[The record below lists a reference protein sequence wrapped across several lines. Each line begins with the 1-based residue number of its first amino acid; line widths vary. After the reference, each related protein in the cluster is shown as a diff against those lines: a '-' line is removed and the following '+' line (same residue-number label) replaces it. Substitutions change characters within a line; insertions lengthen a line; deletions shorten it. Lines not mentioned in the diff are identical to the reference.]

1 MNSIALLLLRIVFC
15 GSMIFGHGLGKLN
28 KVLDGNFNFS
38 DPIGIGEAPTLLLA
52 VFSEFIAPIFI
63 LLGIKSRIFS
73 FFPAATMFVAAFIIH
88 LDDPFNRMEKSLLF
102 LTVFVFF
109 VMTGSGKYSLDRI
122 KR

>member
-28 KVLDGNFNFS
+28 KVLEGNFNFS
-38 DPIGIGEAPTLLLA
+38 DPIGIGETPTLFLA

>member
-38 DPIGIGEAPTLLLA
+38 DPIGIGEAPTLFLA

>member
-28 KVLDGNFNFS
+28 KILEGNFNFS
-38 DPIGIGEAPTLLLA
+38 DPIGIGETPTLFLA

-73 FFPAATMFVAAFIIH
+73 FFPAATMFVAAFIVH

-109 VMTGSGKYSLDRI
+109 MMIGSGKYSLDRI